1 MVLTMSRA
9 QEPTCSQPEHRLAS
23 FLGSTLNLPTLVS
36 LLLSSPGC
44 LALILNFINN
54 KNKNYMVLTPLKKP
68 LMSINIFNH
77 PIKPVKL
84 ELMISISFTGK
95 EIEASRVS
103 DTLKGYF

>member
-1 MVLTMSRA
+1 
-9 QEPTCSQPEHRLAS
+9 
-23 FLGSTLNLPTLVS
+23 
-36 LLLSSPGC
+36 
-44 LALILNFINN
+44 
-54 KNKNYMVLTPLKKP
+54 MVLTPLKKP